1 MYKTEV
7 IDKDTVEKRIVTRL
21 IVLWKKKRKKLFHD
35 RIIIEESHRDFSP
48 QRRET
53 TRISGGVL
61 ISRVLW
67 LIGQVRLA
75 CKE

>member
-35 RIIIEESHRDFSP
+35 RIIIEE
-48 QRRET
+48 
-53 TRISGGVL
+53 GGLEIKNVM
-61 ISRVLW
+61 SV
-67 LIGQVRLA
+67 GYFFEFVG
-75 CKE
+75 K

>member
-35 RIIIEESHRDFSP
+35 RIIIEEERNKAVN
-48 QRRET
+48 
-53 TRISGGVL
+53 VL
-61 ISRVLW
+61 CELTEIT
-67 LIGQVRLA
+67 G
-75 CKE
+75 

>member
-35 RIIIEESHRDFSP
+35 RIIIEERFKISLVVDVSGNSP
-48 QRRET
+48 D
-53 TRISGGVL
+53 SKLV
-61 ISRVLW
+61 
-67 LIGQVRLA
+67 
-75 CKE
+75 